1 MTHFDLC
8 RSYGFYEDPLRKVLH
23 RFKYGKRTRL
33 GSRLAGLLYEQW
45 LTSPCLHQAEILLP
59 APLHHRR
66 QRARGFNQSKLL
78 AKHLSQMIHLPLESR
93 ALERTR
99 NTASQTGLSPRQR
112 RLNVSGAFRVRK
124 PASIRG
130 RNCLLIDDVFTTGA
144 TLNEMARVLSEA
156 GANKVLALTL
166 ARVSPRGAF
175 VTPKVMIERSEP

>member
-1 MTHFDLC
+1 
-8 RSYGFYEDPLRKVLH
+8 
-23 RFKYGKRTRL
+23 
-33 GSRLAGLLYEQW
+33 
-45 LTSPCLHQAEILLP
+45 
-59 APLHHRR
+59 
-66 QRARGFNQSKLL
+66 
-78 AKHLSQMIHLPLESR
+78 MIHLPLESR